1 MKNFLNVG
9 VLFVV
14 GAMPAVSVASFLRQ
28 MLCLL
33 TVRLSGGK
41 VLYFKYLC
49 LDYRQENGEGKMR
62 MGQFSPVCQFLYTN
76 GDREY
81 DQKEDIIREAVRL
94 LLYFVAG
101 GLIEFIL
108 YPLWRETG
116 AGTAWL
122 KPVIAGIAAGFIL

>member
-76 GDREY
+76 GDRVSY
-81 DQKEDIIREAVRL
+81 WNL
-94 LLYFVAG
+94 SVASG
-101 GLIEFIL
+101 CFSISCVTME
-108 YPLWRETG
+108 RT
-116 AGTAWL
+116 
-122 KPVIAGIAAGFIL
+122 